1 MLSTIHLIKEH
12 KTKKYVLCVH
22 TGLNSLVFRLR
33 VCAASIVAVNSYV
46 MSL

>member
-1 MLSTIHLIKEH
+1 MLSTIHLIKEQ
-12 KTKKYVLCVH
+12 TKKYVLCVH
-22 TGLNSLVFRLR
+22 TGLNCLVFRLR